1 MTDDIAAAPYLRHP
15 GTLQLPDDVLG
26 RRGSQ
31 AYFIELIVSSNF
43 GCAMCIDLFFSAGAI
58 ALDPYPLV
66 RQQTCTVWE
75 PEA

>member
-1 MTDDIAAAPYLRHP
+1 MTDDTVTERNLRCP
-15 GTLQLPDDVLG
+15 GALQVP
-26 RRGSQ
+26 GSELERASEQ
-31 AYFIELIVSSNF
+31 SYFIELIVSGFSRSL
-43 GCAMCIDLFFSAGAI
+43 CIDLFFSAGAI